1 MQTSSSPPD
10 GKPLTLADMLA
21 ALKARPAPPPKG
33 KPAKKALPPPDTY
46 DVAFN
51 VRKTGYKVWKALSHI
66 IQIQEQRCTNCGTMT
81 PVVKGEFYELAN
93 GTAHAT
99 WCRTE
104 AYGIEFQ
111 GDLPLKYID
120 LPEARVTACGHCR
133 PSSSPFDPYFEQVFE
148 HHDDQLSFPF

>member
-1 MQTSSSPPD
+1 MTTSPPN

-21 ALKARPAPPPKG
+21 ALKSRPAPAPKS
-33 KPAKKALPPPDTY
+33 KPGKKAPPAPVPY

-51 VRKTGYKVWKALSHI
+51 VRKTGYKVWKAISHI
-66 IQIQEQRCTNCGTMT
+66 IQVQEQRCTNCGQLT
-81 PVVKGEFYELAN
+81 PVVKGEFYELEN
-93 GTAHAT
+93 GLAHAT
-99 WCRTE
+99 WCRAE
-104 AYGIEFQ
+104 AYGIESQ

-148 HHDDQLSFPF
+148 HHDAQLSFPF

>member
-1 MQTSSSPPD
+1 MTT
-10 GKPLTLADMLA
+10 GTPLTLAEMLA
-21 ALKARPAPPPKG
+21 KLQSLPKPPPKVKA
-33 KPAKKALPPPDTY
+33 KPGAKKPPEAPLPY

-66 IQIQEQRCTNCGTMT
+66 IQIQEQRCANCGTMT

-99 WCRTE
+99 WCRSE

-111 GDLPLKYID
+111 EDLPLKYID
-120 LPEARVTACGHCR
+120 LPETVVTACAHCR

-148 HHDDQLSFPF
+148 HHDQQLSFPF